1 MDGWMG
7 GSDGGMDGWMYDG
20 GGKGGREGWL
30 DEWMYG
36 VWMDGNEG
44 WFDGLMDGCLV
55 SAQLALTFPT
65 FVTYDMTPPVPLKN
79 PKCGHSTTCQT

>member
-1 MDGWMG
+1 MD
-7 GSDGGMDGWMYDG
+7 
-20 GGKGGREGWL
+20 K
-30 DEWMYG
+30 WMYG

-65 FVTYDMTPPVPLKN
+65 FITFDLSKILSVAIQQHARHKWAMLY
-79 PKCGHSTTCQT
+79 